1 MGRVEGK
8 TALITGAGSG
18 LGRAFAERL
27 AQEGASLLLTDIDED
42 AVVAVAKEV
51 AGNDR
56 QAMAIAHDVTSTEQW
71 ENAIKQAETDLG
83 KIDILINNA
92 GITIMGDIESISLED
107 LHTTFR
113 IDVDGVFLG
122 TKLGIGSM
130 KKTGGGSI
138 INISSIAGQQASSTL
153 VAYNAAKAAVTMITK
168 SAALHCA
175 EQKYD
180 IRCNSVHPGAIH
192 TPIID
197 KVLAQV
203 PNPEETL
210 AGFAAAHPVGRLGQP
225 DEVASVVLYL
235 ASDESS
241 FATGAEFNVDGGAT
255 A

>member
-18 LGRAFAERL
+18 LGKAFAERL
-27 AQEGASLLLTDIDED
+27 AEEGAQILATDIDETT
-42 AVVAVAKEV
+42 VSEV
-51 AGNDR
+51 AAEITKNNR
-56 QAMAIAHDVTSTEQW
+56 AASAMVHDVTDPQQW
-71 ENAIKQAETDLG
+71 EDVIKKAEADLG
-83 KIDILINNA
+83 KIDILVNNA
-92 GITIMGDIESISLED
+92 GITLMGDIETMTLED

-138 INISSIAGQQASSTL
+138 INISSIAGQQASSNL

-168 SAALHCA
+168 SSALHCA
-175 EQKYD
+175 EQKYN

-210 AGFAAAHPVGRLGQP
+210 AGFEAAHPVGRLGQP
-225 DEVASVVLYL
+225 QDIANIVLYL